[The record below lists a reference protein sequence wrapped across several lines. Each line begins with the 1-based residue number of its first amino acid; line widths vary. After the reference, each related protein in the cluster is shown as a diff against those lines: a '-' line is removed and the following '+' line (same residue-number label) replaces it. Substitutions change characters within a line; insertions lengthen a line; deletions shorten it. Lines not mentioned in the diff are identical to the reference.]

1 MRGMML
7 GQLDERSRGEQAGSL
22 FNVPYQ
28 TEVIVRMASDR
39 STRRGDYPCGCR
51 RCQELKV
58 ESAGKAN
65 ALACID
71 VYDVPDSVEIES
83 ADYFH

>member
-1 MRGMML
+1 MP
-7 GQLDERSRGEQAGSL
+7 GQLDERTSRGEQAGSL

-28 TEVIVRMASDR
+28 TEVIVRMAGDR

-58 ESAGKAN
+58 ESTGKAN
-65 ALACID
+65 SLACID
-71 VYDVPDSVEIES
+71 VYDLPDAVEIEP